1 MRYIISY
8 ILSAFDVITMVVSVH
23 GFSLTGGVN
32 NVQITADLNV
42 TSFKE
47 LKSPRPSH
55 PDFRSSCY
63 PTVVF

>member
-8 ILSAFDVITMVVSVH
+8 ILSAFDVITTVVSVH

-42 TSFKE
+42 TCFKE
-47 LKSPRPSH
+47 VKSL
-55 PDFRSSCY
+55 
-63 PTVVF
+63 